1 MFNNAAQ
8 HFCIERFLFFWIIA
22 SKQVLRSEI
31 SGQRVGTFSGS
42 SYMLSFCLNTK
53 MDCFIIFVMIPAESV
68 LRNCSERL
76 RGFSYSQGGSF
87 LSTLTCVAEH
97 FSSPYLLCDPSL
109 GPCVICPDHSFLGH
123 LVFFGGHVP
132 SFIGDT

>member
-1 MFNNAAQ
+1 M
-8 HFCIERFLFFWIIA
+8 
-22 SKQVLRSEI
+22 
-31 SGQRVGTFSGS
+31 GTFSGS
-42 SYMLSFCLNTK
+42 SYMLSSCLNTK
-53 MDCFIIFVMIPAESV
+53 MDCFIISVTIPAESV

-76 RGFSYSQGGSF
+76 RGFSYSQGSSF
-87 LSTLTCVAEH
+87 LSTLTRVAEH
-97 FSSPYLLCDPSL
+97 FSSPHLLCDPSL